1 MLGVLA
7 FGLGASVGSFLNVVA
22 DRLPRGQSLVMPR
35 SHCPSCG
42 RTLGAVEN
50 VPVLSYLWLRA
61 RCRWCRAR
69 IPLRVM
75 LVEAV
80 TGVLFVLLYLRWG
93 LGLSFAITGSATSVL
108 LALALIDLDH
118 RLILNRIVLPSALG
132 LLVLAPFWTDL
143 GESRSFLGSET
154 MLASA
159 LNSLVA
165 GFGAFLFFYA
175 IAFLFRGMR
184 DVTGDKGGLGGGD
197 IKLAGLIGLLVGFPG
212 VVVALWVAVVA
223 GGLVAASLLALGKKG
238 RKDAIPF
245 GPFLSLGAITVL
257 LAGGEIVSGYE
268 RVVERTVEV
277 FR

>member
-1 MLGVLA
+1 MWGVLA

-35 SHCPSCG
+35 SHCMSCE
-42 RTLGAVEN
+42 RTLGAVEL

-61 RCRWCRAR
+61 RCRTCRAR
-69 IPLRVM
+69 IPLRLV
-75 LVEAV
+75 LVEALC
-80 TGVLFVLLYLRWG
+80 GVLFTLVYLKWG
-93 LGLSFAITGSATSVL
+93 LGPNFFIMGAATSLMVGV
-108 LALALIDLDH
+108 ALIDLDTG
-118 RLILNRIVLPSALG
+118 LILNRIVFPSALVI
-132 LLVLAPFWTDL
+132 LVLAPFWADL

-165 GFGAFLFFYA
+165 GFGAFLLFYA
-175 IAFLFRGMR
+175 IAFLFQGMR
-184 DVTGDKGGLGGGD
+184 DVTGDKGGMGGGD
-197 IKLAGLIGLLVGFPG
+197 VKLAGVIGLLVGFPG

-268 RVVERTVEV
+268 RFVERAAEV